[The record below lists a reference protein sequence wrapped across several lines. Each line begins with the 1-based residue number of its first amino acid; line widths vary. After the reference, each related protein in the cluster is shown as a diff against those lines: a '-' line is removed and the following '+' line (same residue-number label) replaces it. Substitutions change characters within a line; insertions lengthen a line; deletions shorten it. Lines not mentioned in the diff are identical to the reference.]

1 MSITVFQEFEQIGTF
16 KHICFST
23 IATVATIF
31 DGTHF
36 YFAILQFVNEKSSTF
51 ADCLRMN

>member
-1 MSITVFQEFEQIGTF
+1 MCVCQVFVQNREYQ
-16 KHICFST
+16 HICFST

-36 YFAILQFVNEKSSTF
+36 YFAILLFVNEKSTTF
-51 ADCLRMN
+51 ANCLRMN